1 MKKDLSLILNLFYEE
16 IVPEAQ
22 NGCISIDDWQY
33 HMQFFVSPFTTSDN
47 SSLILHIHDE
57 NKKQTIFQQENIDDT
72 SCWHKC
78 HFGGH
83 SGIC

>member
-33 HMQFFVSPFTTSDN
+33 HMQFFVSPFTTPDN

-57 NKKQTIFQQENIDDT
+57 SEFQKL
-72 SCWHKC
+72 SP
-78 HFGGH
+78 GGAI
-83 SGIC
+83 SYV

>member
-33 HMQFFVSPFTTSDN
+33 HMQFLCRPLLH
-47 SSLILHIHDE
+47 LIIHP
-57 NKKQTIFQQENIDDT
+57 
-72 SCWHKC
+72 
-78 HFGGH
+78 
-83 SGIC
+83 